1 MRKSRSIAMAET
13 MTNRGVVGTS
23 WRAVAYGLLL
33 FGLAGLAMS
42 QSARAAEQPAA
53 PAAGTPPGQSAQSA
67 PADAARAPPAD
78 YLIGP
83 GDGLSIFIYGFPEHS
98 GNFVVRPDGK
108 LTIPLVED
116 MVAVGKT
123 STQLARDF
131 ETALADYLKDPK
143 VNVIVTNATNFIG
156 QVRVFGQVRS
166 PKSVPFR
173 QGMTVLDAIEGAGG
187 LTEAASPNKA
197 TITRTNAQGKEVH
210 IKLRLKDLLYKGKQ
224 SENVPLQAGDFI
236 FVPQTWF

>member
-1 MRKSRSIAMAET
+1 MART
-13 MTNRGVVGTS
+13 MKNRGVDGAS
-23 WRAVAYGLLL
+23 WRGVACGLLL
-33 FGLAGLAMS
+33 SALAVLAVS
-42 QSARAAEQPAA
+42 QGAQAAQQPAA
-53 PAAGTPPGQSAQSA
+53 PGSGVQAAQPDPARSVA
-67 PADAARAPPAD
+67 PAD
-78 YLIGP
+78 YVIGP

-98 GNFVVRPDGK
+98 GNFTVRPDGK

-131 ETALADYLKDPK
+131 EAALADYLKDPK
-143 VNVIVTNATNFIG
+143 VNIIVTSATNFIG
-156 QVRVFGQVRS
+156 QVRVFGQVRT

-173 QGMTVLDAIEGAGG
+173 EGMTVLDAIEAAGG

-197 TITRTNAQGKEVH
+197 TITRKNPQGQEVR
-210 IKLRLKDLLYKGKQ
+210 IKLRLKELLYKGKRL
-224 SENVPLQAGDFI
+224 EDVPLQPGDFI